1 MGNAHVPR
9 VIKMQT
15 PLGYCL
21 ASSNAISCDYKNFD
35 WFIHRNRNVTV
46 FARGLPS
53 GYMCL
58 GLVPSTYF
66 SSLGLIIAFFAMSTR
81 TAFLL
86 LLCSAAAAAIDLPS
100 LSMDETQNLLAD
112 WRLHEQFGEAV
123 KILKLCIL

>member
-1 MGNAHVPR
+1 MPR

-21 ASSNAISCDYKNFD
+21 ASSNAISYDYKNID
-35 WFIHRNRNVTV
+35 WLIRRNRNVTV
-46 FARGLPS
+46 FASVLPS

-58 GLVPSTYF
+58 GLVPSKYL
-66 SSLGLIIAFFAMSTR
+66 SSWRSLGLIIAFFAMSTR

-112 WRLHEQFGEAV
+112 
-123 KILKLCIL
+123 